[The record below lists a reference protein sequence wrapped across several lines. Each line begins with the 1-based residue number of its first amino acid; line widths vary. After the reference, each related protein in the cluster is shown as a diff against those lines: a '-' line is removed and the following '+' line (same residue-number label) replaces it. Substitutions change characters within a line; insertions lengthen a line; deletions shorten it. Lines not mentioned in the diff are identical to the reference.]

1 MTGHSRV
8 GTINGHPIG
17 TGSGSTS
24 IAPVVKVYYNQTTTN
39 TDGQLVHNA
48 IRVETNFR
56 QQIILAGCRLG

>member
-1 MTGHSRV
+1 M
-8 GTINGHPIG
+8 
-17 TGSGSTS
+17 
-24 IAPVVKVYYNQTTTN
+24 VKVYYNQTTTN